1 MPHDRGENLRKDMAL
16 SVPSEV
22 PGPAATSTLGAS
34 SRRLRLGLVVGL
46 VCANLLVLVLSGD
59 SLYLSRMHADQRAE
73 TLTQNIA
80 NALDQAV
87 SSDIDKVDLALL
99 TVVDELERQ
108 LAGKGLQTTAMQAF
122 LLRLEQRL
130 PQVEAVRVAQ
140 ADGLVV
146 LGRGVNPGERNSWAD
161 RGYFVALR
169 DDRQTGLYISK
180 PLMGRVSRQYII
192 SFARRYNHPDG
203 RFAGVVSAPIAI
215 SHFSKVLAQ
224 FDLGPNGSLILRDA
238 DLGLIARVP
247 AIAQKPAGQ
256 LGNSAV
262 SKEFRQLF
270 QSGVRTATYFTAA
283 GADTF
288 ERMATFHRLEKAPMV
303 VIVTMAQRDYLAGWH
318 QEIYRSVAMA
328 GSFLLVSLL
337 LGAFLLR
344 SLRRTERHRHLLEA
358 QLAKISSL
366 QALLQEQA
374 LRDPLTGLFNR
385 RYLDETLTRD
395 LSRAKREGRT
405 VALALL
411 DLDAF
416 KRINDTHGHQA
427 GDQVL
432 KTLSALLRQGARQ
445 SDTICRF
452 GGEEFLVVLPNM
464 SLEQARL
471 KVDAWRL
478 ELAQTPIP
486 WGGASLQSTF
496 SAGLAV
502 FPQHGTDSGALVAC
516 ADAALY
522 RAKQAG
528 RNRVLWC
535 ESPVHDPA

>member
-1 MPHDRGENLRKDMAL
+1 MAL
-16 SVPSEV
+16 SIPSEN
-22 PGPAATSTLGAS
+22 PGLAPLSILGVS
-34 SRRLRLGLVVGL
+34 SRRLRVGLVVGL

-59 SLYLSRMHADQRAE
+59 SLYLSRQHADQRAE
-73 TLTQNIA
+73 TQTQNIA

-87 SSDIDKVDLALL
+87 SSDIDKVDLALH
-99 TVVDELERQ
+99 TVADELERQ
-108 LAGKGLQTTAMQAF
+108 LADQGLDQTAMQAF

-146 LGRGVNPGERNSWAD
+146 LGRGVNPAERNSWAD

-169 DDRQTGLYISK
+169 EHPQTGLHISK
-180 PLMGRVSRQYII
+180 PLVGRVSRQYII
-192 SFARRYNHPDG
+192 SFARRYNYPDG
-203 RFAGVVSAPIAI
+203 RFAGVVAAPIAI
-215 SHFSKVLAQ
+215 SHFSKILAQ

-238 DLGLIARVP
+238 DIGLITRVP
-247 AIAQKPAGQ
+247 AIADKPAGQ
-256 LGNSAV
+256 LGHSAV

-283 GADTF
+283 GADTL

-318 QEIYRSVAMA
+318 LEVYRSVAMA

-337 LGAFLLR
+337 LGAILLR
-344 SLRRTERHRHLLEA
+344 LLRKTEKHRRLLEA

-374 LRDPLTGLFNR
+374 IRDPLTGLFNR
-385 RYLDETLTRD
+385 RYLDETLVRD
-395 LSRAKREGRT
+395 LSRAKREGHT
-405 VALALL
+405 LALVLL
-411 DLDAF
+411 DLDGF
-416 KRINDTHGHQA
+416 KRINDTYGHPA

-464 SLEQARL
+464 SLDQARL

-478 ELAQTPIP
+478 ELGQTPIP
-486 WGGASLQSTF
+486 WGDASFQVTF

-502 FPQHGTDSGALVAC
+502 YPQHGADSGALVAC

-528 RNRVLWC
+528 RNRVLSC
-535 ESPVHDPA
+535 EPEIQAAA